1 MQPRLSVALSMPLTG
16 YLTSTVIIM
25 VTQEKDNTGKVH
37 PINSDDGRRDDCW
50 EVKPMLKSVPKNLWG
65 VYDPSAAPALK
76 GNALGSLLNGP
87 KAKGSVDLV
96 SGFTICPLPYRSRTK
111 CRSSISSRTCAWASR
126 SSGIPS
132 SVSKKRPGS
141 SDVSRLQSRPIGGR
155 KWEMSGVCK
164 LSRIARRTW
173 CGGGLGG

>member
-1 MQPRLSVALSMPLTG
+1 
-16 YLTSTVIIM
+16 M

-87 KAKGSVDLV
+87 KAKGSVDLDEV
-96 SGFTICPLPYRSRTK
+96 PKFNLVEDMR
-111 CRSSISSRTCAWASR
+111 
-126 SSGIPS
+126 
-132 SVSKKRPGS
+132 V
-141 SDVSRLQSRPIGGR
+141 
-155 KWEMSGVCK
+155 GVK
-164 LSRIARRTW
+164 EFGYTFVGVEETAREQ
-173 CGGGLGG
+173 